1 MVHININIP
10 LPKLLDS
17 SLKEIAPIPCDKCS
31 ISETVTPLSTASM
44 TVYDGPAIKIHDW
57 VEMFHV
63 NGSAGIYRISRIQ
76 NTYHTGECAIG
87 LEHGLACLDDA
98 IVKHGNATESD
109 SNNKSTEVIKGTV
122 QACIAHILQY
132 QTVKVGNQAVWRLGT
147 VAVSEEVKANINGTI
162 LATLTSIMAELDDY
176 MISCNQTSFP
186 WTINIVAKPTTGIE
200 SELRL
205 ARNMS
210 TCKINYDDS
219 DMVNRIY
226 CEDLSDSTYPN
237 GYMESANSIQAF
249 GLVEGYHKSDNSDE
263 DAEATCRKLLRWH
276 DHPKVSITVDAVD
289 IFNHSHVTIDK
300 LVCGTR
306 GRIAL
311 PDYGVT
317 VEEQIVKLNYKDIYK
332 DPLSVTVYMANEMQ
346 NASGAV
352 ASASRSARDT
362 KTQIQRVKSE
372 VKLKASQEITKDLFT
387 QITGSEIQINPDGT
401 LNLSAWNTIKNELGI
416 QSITNA
422 LIKLNGPQGTIQSK
436 VSSSDLFGETGVWE
450 SLGALAAGIGQIE
463 YDATNNR
470 YVFKNGAG
478 LYVQRQEQGQQVN
491 VGIFDAGGNL
501 NSGLVVEAING
512 GTVKILGSHI
522 QIGNSDAETVINGKV
537 TMNQV
542 VAKIG
547 EYDFIT
553 ADEIDA
559 DLIKS
564 KLAGVTGLAVGGLN
578 VTGSA
583 VINGLSVTNGI
594 ACASLSI
601 GGNEIDGTVHKGTPT
616 SSASGGTITLTFPT
630 VGGSSQQVNFNI
642 ADTAFYKAAIGIQ
655 DIQVDSDT
663 ASSYNASN
671 NTLSFKVIAIPNA
684 GANGEKTLSA
694 DAAPAY
700 SAGHT
705 AGYSSGYT
713 AGVEAGKLEG
723 WNAAAAVSGV
733 NSNNSASFPKS
744 GTYGSVITK
753 VPSITG
759 YVASDYTKEKVS
771 YTRSY
776 HSHTPSSYTKEST
789 VNRDGVIVLV
799 SGSSYTKESD
809 RYSASYY
816 SYTASSYT
824 ASTKGSIT
832 WS

>member
-57 VEMFHV
+57 VQMFHV
-63 NGSAGIYRISRIQ
+63 NGSAGVYRISRIQ

-109 SNNKSTEVIKGTV
+109 SNNKSTEVVKGTV

-362 KTQIQRVKSE
+362 KTQIQKVKSE

-501 NSGLVVEAING
+501 NSGLVVEAVNG
-512 GTVKILGSHI
+512 GTTKILGSHI

-553 ADEIDA
+553 ADQLEAEIA
-559 DLIKS
+559 DFVDTWSESIQ
-564 KLAGVTGLAVGGLN
+564 AGSVACNTVSCGTVDTDDLTVG
-578 VTGSA
+578 A
-583 VINGLSVTNGI
+583 INGT
-594 ACASLSI
+594 SI
-601 GGNEIDGTVHKGTPT
+601 GVHTLSNGTDSVSFIGTGDITFNRAAAQREGVNSVYISPSDIILSDSDYNLNGGSPYYDVEIEASTT
-616 SSASGGTITLTFPT
+616 SSLFPT
-630 VGGSSQQVNFNI
+630 L
-642 ADTAFYKAAIGIQ
+642 
-655 DIQVDSDT
+655 SDT
-663 ASSYNASN
+663 ATQSIRVNATSAYNDGVS
-671 NTLSFKVIAIPNA
+671 
-684 GANGEKTLSA
+684 
-694 DAAPAY
+694 
-700 SAGHT
+700 
-705 AGYSSGYT
+705 AGYSSGYS
-713 AGVEAGKLEG
+713 AGVAAGKLEG

-744 GTYGSVITK
+744 GAYGSVITK

-759 YVASDYTKEKVS
+759 YVASSYTKESVS

-776 HSHTPSSYTKEST
+776 HSYTASSYTKETT
-789 VNRDGVIVLV
+789 VNRDGVQVLV
-799 SGSSYTKESD
+799 SGSSYTKESHS
-809 RYSASYY
+809 YSPSYY
-816 SYTASSYT
+816 SYTGSSYT

>member
-1 MVHININIP
+1 
-10 LPKLLDS
+10 
-17 SLKEIAPIPCDKCS
+17 
-31 ISETVTPLSTASM
+31 M

-57 VEMFHV
+57 VQMFHV
-63 NGSAGIYRISRIQ
+63 NGSAGVYRISRIQ

-109 SNNKSTEVIKGTV
+109 SNNKSTEVVKGTV

-237 GYMESANSIQAF
+237 RYMESANSIQAF

-362 KTQIQRVKSE
+362 KTQIQKVKSE

-542 VAKIG
+542 EAKIA
-547 EYDFIT
+547 EFDFVT
-553 ADEIDA
+553 ADQLEADMAEFIDTWSESIQA
-559 DLIKS
+559 GAIACNTVSCGTVDTDDL
-564 KLAGVTGLAVGGLN
+564 TVG
-578 VTGSA
+578 A
-583 VINGLSVTNGI
+583 INGT
-594 ACASLSI
+594 SI
-601 GGNEIDGTVHKGTPT
+601 GVHTLSNGTDSVSFIGTGDITFDRAAAQREGVNSVYISPSDIILSDSDYSLNGGSPYYDVEIEASTT
-616 SSASGGTITLTFPT
+616 SSLFPT
-630 VGGSSQQVNFNI
+630 L
-642 ADTAFYKAAIGIQ
+642 
-655 DIQVDSDT
+655 SDT
-663 ASSYNASN
+663 ATQSIRISATDAYNDGVS
-671 NTLSFKVIAIPNA
+671 
-684 GANGEKTLSA
+684 
-694 DAAPAY
+694 
-700 SAGHT
+700 
-705 AGYSSGYT
+705 AGYSSGYS
-713 AGVEAGKLEG
+713 AGVAAGKLEG

-759 YVASDYTKEKVS
+759 YVASSYTKESVS

-776 HSHTPSSYTKEST
+776 HSYTASSYTKETT
-789 VNRDGVIVLV
+789 VNRDGVQVLV
-799 SGSSYTKESD
+799 SGSSYTKESHS
-809 RYSASYY
+809 YSPSYY
-816 SYTASSYT
+816 SYTGSSYT